1 MNETSMTGAAK
12 DNPPPAKVAY
22 LPFAQPGAAATG
34 ELPNPAD
41 YRKTTPAV
49 LGEHPVDAKTRLF
62 TRKRV
67 IIGFAVAAALHVGL
81 VLAWWLTPPLR
92 LKAGYAPERWVHVM
106 PLPKPDAPQPVPP
119 PARDATP
126 AIVPDNKKPHK
137 SHAKVAPR
145 RQERPIGAAQSA
157 GDTHEN

>member
-1 MNETSMTGAAK
+1 MNETSTSGAAK
-12 DNPPPAKVAY
+12 NNAPHAKVAY
-22 LPFAQPGAAATG
+22 LPFAPSVAAVG
-34 ELPNPAD
+34 ELPTLAD

-49 LGEHPVDAKTRLF
+49 LGELPVDAKTRLF

-106 PLPKPDAPQPVPP
+106 PLPKPEALQPVPP
-119 PARDATP
+119 PAKDPSP
-126 AIVPDNKKPHK
+126 AIVPDTKKPHK
-137 SHAKVAPR
+137 SRAKVAPR
-145 RQERPIGAAQSA
+145 RQERPIGATQFP
-157 GDTHEN
+157 GETREN